1 MDNNAACGTLVA
13 VEEVLHNA
21 AFANLGRKEKA
32 QKILFRHQIPISHM
46 PTKNFK
52 YHLNKSFTMQTMQTD
67 TASYTYFMYLWQSQE
82 FCTALHKC

>member
-32 QKILFRHQIPISHM
+32 QKNTFQTSNTHFSHA
-46 PTKNFK
+46 
-52 YHLNKSFTMQTMQTD
+52 HKSF
-67 TASYTYFMYLWQSQE
+67 
-82 FCTALHKC
+82 